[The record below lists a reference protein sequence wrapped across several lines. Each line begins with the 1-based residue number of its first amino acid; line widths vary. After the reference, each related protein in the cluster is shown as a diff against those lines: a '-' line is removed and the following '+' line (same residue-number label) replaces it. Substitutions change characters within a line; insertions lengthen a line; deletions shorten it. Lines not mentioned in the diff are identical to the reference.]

1 MIWDRIDSVRKRKV
15 FWAPERKPWTMQGK
29 RNTWKERRKKK
40 CVIWGVIDSVGKR
53 KVFWAPERKQCTM
66 QGRRN
71 TWKERR
77 KKKDC
82 VIWGW
87 D

>member
-1 MIWDRIDSVRKRKV
+1 MQ
-15 FWAPERKPWTMQGK
+15 WTMQRK
-29 RNTWKERRKKK
+29 RNVRKERRKKK

>member
-1 MIWDRIDSVRKRKV
+1 MDDAKKEKRKEGKEKKKECVIWDRIDSVRKRKV
-15 FWAPERKPWTMQGK
+15 FWAPERKPWTMKGK
-29 RNTWKERRKKK
+29 
-40 CVIWGVIDSVGKR
+40 
-53 KVFWAPERKQCTM
+53 
-66 QGRRN
+66 RN